1 MKPEQLI
8 TDDTFL
14 AWYFRTDAACVSQW
28 NQRLREDLD
37 LKAAADEAVLLLRLL
52 HQEENEQV
60 TDRQIGQSRDTLM
73 QRIAV
78 WEEQQQVRRGFRI
91 SYRRVLALAACL
103 VLVGFGVVWFRQ
115 NRPAVGS
122 YAAGDTRT
130 GITLA
135 DGTVVTLNKGTAI
148 KVSGMEANETGN
160 REVWLNGEAFF
171 DVKHLA
177 GNRKF
182 IVHSGDVDVVVL
194 GTRFTVKSG
203 PQQTAVA
210 LESGRVE
217 LSVAGNKAGRLIM
230 KPGELVE
237 YSRTSGRLARTDIN
251 VKNYAA
257 WQDGKIVLE
266 NADAAALQRVF
277 RDRFDMAV
285 EIEEGADPGEFNGV
299 FPADD
304 PAVLINALEKTYPG
318 QVVRTEGGL
327 KFVRPGQK

>member
-14 AWYFRTDAACVSQW
+14 AWYFQTDAACVSKW
-28 NQRLREDLD
+28 NQLLREDLD
-37 LKAAADEAVLLLRLL
+37 LKAAADEAVLLLSLIHR
-52 HQEENEQV
+52 QEEQHV
-60 TDRQIGQSRDTLM
+60 TDRQISQSRQVLM
-73 QRIAV
+73 RRISEWEQAHQRRPV
-78 WEEQQQVRRGFRI
+78 FRI
-91 SYRRVLALAACL
+91 TYRRVLALAACL
-103 VLVGFGVVWFRQ
+103 ALAGFGVGWFLQQRQ
-115 NRPAVGS
+115 PAGTYATAGNRMVM
-122 YAAGDTRT
+122 
-130 GITLA
+130 TLA
-135 DGTVVTLNKGTAI
+135 DGSLVTLNKGTAI

-160 REVWLNGEAFF
+160 REVWLDGEAFF
-171 DVKHLA
+171 DVKHLT

-217 LSVAGNKAGRLIM
+217 LSVAGNKAGKLIM

-266 NADAAALQRVF
+266 NAGATDLQKIF
-277 RDRFDMAV
+277 RERFDMDV

-304 PAVLINALEKTYPG
+304 PAVLIHALEKTYPG

-327 KFVRPGQK
+327 KFVKPGQP